1 MKFDELE
8 LFEVASVIKPHGLN
22 GYISIKTFENY
33 SNKIYNI
40 GMPVFL
46 KIEGIPVPFFIED
59 VKTSGRNV
67 LLKLKNICNS
77 EQVDRFRSASLM
89 ITEKDIIENKSE
101 ELSKSELIGYAVYDV
116 KFGFIGN
123 ISLFND
129 IPGNPVFETTFDN
142 KTIIIPFADDIIVE
156 INSNTKTVKIIAP
169 EGLIDIYLNK

>member
-1 MKFDELE
+1 MKFDGLE

-59 VKTSGRNV
+59 VKTSGGNII
-67 LLKLKNICNS
+67 LKFINICSS
-77 EQVDRFRSASLM
+77 EQADRFRSALVM
-89 ITEKDIIENKSE
+89 VTEGDIVENKSE
-101 ELSKSELIGYAVYDV
+101 ELSQSELIGYAVYDA

-142 KTIIIPFADDIIVE
+142 KTIIIPFAEQIINE
-156 INSNTKTVKIIAP
+156 INKDTKSVYISAP
-169 EGLIDIYLNK
+169 EGLIDIYLK